1 MIRLDVSG
9 AVRHIY
15 GSLRVKWLR
24 EDVNMVC
31 FTLKKRLK
39 THSGKMF
46 YGPPET
52 ILKIWPTDI
61 LLQCVY
67 MLHVQELCK

>member
-1 MIRLDVSG
+1 MERLDVSG

-15 GSLRVKWLR
+15 GSLRVKRLR

-31 FTLKKRLK
+31 FMLKKRLNI
-39 THSGKMF
+39 HSWKIF

-52 ILKIWPTDI
+52 ILQIWPTDI
-61 LLQCVY
+61 FLQW
-67 MLHVQELCK
+67 